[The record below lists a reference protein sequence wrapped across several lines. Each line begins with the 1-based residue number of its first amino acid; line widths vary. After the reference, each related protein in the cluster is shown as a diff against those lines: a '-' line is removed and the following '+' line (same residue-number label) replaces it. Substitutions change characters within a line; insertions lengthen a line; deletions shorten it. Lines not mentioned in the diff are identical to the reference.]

1 MSFGIYAI
9 SFPDNNIYIG
19 STIQSFRKRW
29 TAHHK
34 AIYAGNHSN
43 FRINQCVKK
52 YGADAAVFTIVEE
65 CRDQSVV
72 IEREKYWIEYYGPT
86 HVVLNVAVPGEFEG
100 SGVKSQRL
108 KAMKSKEVRAKI
120 SKTMKDVRRGK
131 VAPKTVNKRGK
142 KNNMKEIMEGRYGK
156 K

>member
-9 SFPDNNIYIG
+9 TFPEGNVYIG

-29 TAHHK
+29 TAHRK

-52 YGADAAVFTIVEE
+52 YGADAANFEIVEE
-65 CRDQSVV
+65 CKDQTVV
-72 IEREKYWIEYYGPT
+72 IEREKYWIEYYSPT

-100 SGVKSQRL
+100 TAVKKQRQQ
-108 KAMKSKEVRAKI
+108 AMKSKEVRAKI
-120 SKTMKDVRRGK
+120 SKTMKAVRRGK

-142 KNNMKEIMEGRYGK
+142 KNSMKDAMKGRYGK
-156 K
+156 